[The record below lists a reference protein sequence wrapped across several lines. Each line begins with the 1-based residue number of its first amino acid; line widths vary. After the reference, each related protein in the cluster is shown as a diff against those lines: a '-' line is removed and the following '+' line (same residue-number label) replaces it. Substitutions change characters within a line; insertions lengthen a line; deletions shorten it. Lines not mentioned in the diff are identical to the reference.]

1 MNEHPFRPHSSHW
14 GTFHARHTADGLEIR
29 PFEGDPDPSP
39 ILANIPAALT
49 HPARLTQPLIRRGWL
64 ERGPGPDK
72 MRGHEDFVAVPWD
85 EALDIAAAEMKR
97 LGAGPGLPAEVPGR
111 HVFGGSYGWS
121 SAGRFH
127 HAQSQVHRFLNIA
140 FGGYVASVDTYSS
153 AAGSVILSMTWG
165 HPISMMM
172 EQPFWTEIAEDTELL
187 IAFGGIPVRNLAV
200 SPGGN
205 SQHVARPSLKAAAAR
220 GCKFVSVSP
229 LADDMDEL
237 PGLTRIAPRPG
248 TDVALMLG
256 LAHTLATEGLADRA
270 YLDRY
275 TTGYD
280 RFLAYLTGESDG
292 TAKTPDWASAI
303 TGVPAG
309 EIRALARQAAGS
321 RTHVSVAY
329 ALQRARNGEQ
339 PVWAAM
345 ALAAMLG
352 QSAEPGGGFS
362 YGLASIGNVGKR
374 KLAVPLPTLPQ
385 GENRSGDFIP
395 VARIAELLQNPG
407 KCYTYKGETREY
419 ADIRLVYW
427 AGGNP
432 FHHHQHLGNMREAFA
447 CPDTVI
453 VHDSVGT
460 ASARHADIVFPVTV
474 TPERADI
481 GASAND
487 PFLIPMPQLAASLA
501 GPRHDYDVFSA
512 LSERLGCADG
522 FTEGRNAGEW
532 QEWMYERTRAALAER
547 QLPAPDFAAFMDG
560 GILELPVSDA
570 PTRLSRFHADPE
582 ANPLDTPSGKME
594 LFCDAVEAA
603 GLPGH
608 PAWLPPEEWLGADL
622 AAEHPFQLVANQ
634 PRGKLHSQLDFGA
647 ASMATKRGGREV
659 ARMNPDDAQ
668 RLGIGDGDVI
678 RIWNGRGGLLAVA
691 APADGVREG
700 IVQLS
705 TGGWY
710 APVELPEVGLTCV
723 NGNPNAVSSDIGA
736 SLLSQGC
743 AGQLSLVSVTRWEGE
758 VPSVV
763 PQEAILP
770 RP

>member
-1 MNEHPFRPHSSHW
+1 MTEIPFRPHSSHW
-14 GTFHARHTADGLEIR
+14 GTFHARQTPEGLEIR

-64 ERGPGPDK
+64 ERGPGPDP
-72 MRGHEDFVAVPWD
+72 MRGREEFVAVPWD
-85 EALDIAAAEMKR
+85 EALDIAAAEMMR
-97 LGAGPGLPAEVPGR
+97 LGAGPDLPETVPGA

-127 HAQSQVHRFLNIA
+127 HAQSQVHRFLNTA

-172 EQPFWTEIAEDTELL
+172 EQPFWQDIAEETELL
-187 IAFGGIPVRNLAV
+187 IAFGGMPVRNLAV

-220 GCKFVSVSP
+220 GCRFVSVSP
-229 LADDMDEL
+229 IADDMDEL

-248 TDVALMLG
+248 TDVALMLAMAQV
-256 LAHTLATEGLADRA
+256 LAAEGLADRA
-270 YLDRY
+270 YLDRC

-280 RFLAYLTGESDG
+280 RFLAYLDGTADG
-292 TAKTPDWASAI
+292 TAKTPDWAAAI
-303 TGVPAG
+303 TGIPAG
-309 EIRALARQAAGS
+309 TIRDLSRSAAAR
-321 RTHVSVAY
+321 RTHISVAY

-345 ALAAMLG
+345 VLAAMLG
-352 QSAEPGGGFS
+352 QNARRGGGFS
-362 YGLASIGNVGKR
+362 YGLASIGNVGKP

-407 KCYTYKGETREY
+407 KSYTYKGETRDY

-432 FHHHQHLGNMREAFA
+432 FHHHQHLDNMRAAFSR
-447 CPDTVI
+447 PDTVI

-487 PFLIPMPQLAASLA
+487 PFLIPMPQLAEPIA

-512 LSERLGCADG
+512 LSERLGCADA
-522 FTEGRNAGEW
+522 FTEGRSAEEW
-532 QEWMYERTRAALAER
+532 QAWMYARTRTALAER
-547 QLPAPDFAAFMDG
+547 QLPAPDFAEFMEG
-560 GILELPVSDA
+560 GILELPVTDA
-570 PTRLSRFHADPE
+570 PSRLALFHADPD
-582 ANPLDTPSGKME
+582 AHPLETPSGKME
-594 LFCDAVEAA
+594 IYCEAVEAA

-608 PAWLPPEEWLGADL
+608 PAWMPPEEWLGADL
-622 AAEHPFQLVANQ
+622 AAVHPFQLVANQ

-659 ARMNPDDAQ
+659 ARMNP
-668 RLGIGDGDVI
+668 
-678 RIWNGRGGLLAVA
+678 
-691 APADGVREG
+691 ADGWRRG
-700 IVQLS
+700 
-705 TGGWY
+705 
-710 APVELPEVGLTCV
+710 
-723 NGNPNAVSSDIGA
+723 
-736 SLLSQGC
+736 
-743 AGQLSLVSVTRWEGE
+743 
-758 VPSVV
+758 
-763 PQEAILP
+763 
-770 RP
+770 